1 MRGVNGQAVLVVGG
15 SAVYDASSHVTTTT
29 MRQVS
34 EDASL
39 ALSRLP
45 DFSFVVCF
53 SL

>member
-1 MRGVNGQAVLVVGG
+1 VALLLTMLRRMM
-15 SAVYDASSHVTTTT
+15 TTTT

-53 SL
+53 SLSVGG